1 MLRTTIVA
9 ANRDRS
15 LLSVLHVPPLAAA
28 AAAVVRS
35 GERGTTVDIRPTD
48 SAPTLAKGLLPAA
61 PPAAT
66 QTGEIMVPPG
76 PSSSDSM
83 ATKDQLVQA
92 QEYLGTLR
100 SDRAESCRELEEEAK
115 VFLDSPSTPE
125 QERRFR
131 LIYQLLRYQVRP
143 LIANFKRSRLFFR
156 RSCDDLRIHGY
167 HYVVRTCLVE

>member
-1 MLRTTIVA
+1 
-9 ANRDRS
+9 
-15 LLSVLHVPPLAAA
+15 
-28 AAAVVRS
+28 
-35 GERGTTVDIRPTD
+35 
-48 SAPTLAKGLLPAA
+48 
-61 PPAAT
+61 
-66 QTGEIMVPPG
+66 
-76 PSSSDSM
+76 M

-143 LIANFKRSRLFFR
+143 LNNSERTSEIQTLSFGLFFGGSR
-156 RSCDDLRIHGY
+156 YS
-167 HYVVRTCLVE
+167 YVPGSI